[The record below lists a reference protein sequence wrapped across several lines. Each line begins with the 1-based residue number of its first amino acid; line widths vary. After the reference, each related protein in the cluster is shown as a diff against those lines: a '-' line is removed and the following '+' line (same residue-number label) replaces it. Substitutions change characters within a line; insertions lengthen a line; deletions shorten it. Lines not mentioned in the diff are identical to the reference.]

1 MALEREMDSNRRHLG
16 ICIGVPLPSL
26 TPRGFTDTLELAML
40 ADELGF
46 AEVATGEHLLISENL
61 DPEVGRYRW
70 PLDAPWPEPFLVMA
84 AVASRT
90 TRIRLVTDVVIDPL
104 RPAVVLAKLAAT
116 LDWLS
121 GGRLELGLG
130 AGWLRDE
137 YRQMGM
143 AFDPAGTRI
152 ARLEEA
158 VGVIAGLLAGQTVT
172 FRGAH
177 YAIDSATLPVA
188 AAQRPR
194 PPLMIG
200 GGGPKMLALAGRH
213 ADIAGILPA
222 PIRGDE
228 DSDDSDDRSPAALEA
243 KLAVLR
249 DAAGE
254 RFAELEISTFATFR
268 VTSQRRHDTE
278 DLIRQRGWQG
288 IDCEQVWAMPMV
300 FIGSAGQI
308 WHDLRDRRRRYGLSY
323 YVTSDR
329 DLEQLAQVIAH
340 AGAG

>member
-1 MALEREMDSNRRHLG
+1 MTATERRLRFGVVNEVIPGRDGWIDHVHQAEDS
-16 ICIGVPLPSL
+16 GV
-26 TPRGFTDTLELAML
+26 DTLLIRDHIAPGPFGPQLAPL
-40 ADELGF
+40 AT
-46 AEVATGEHLLISENL
+46 AS
-61 DPEVGRYRW
+61 
-70 PLDAPWPEPFLVMA
+70 
-84 AVASRT
+84 AVAAHS
-90 TRIRLVTDVVIDPL
+90 TRL
-104 RPAVVLAKLAAT
+104 RVGTMVLSNDYRNPVLLAHEAAT
-116 LDWLS
+116 IDWLS

-130 AGWLRDE
+130 AGWLRGE
-137 YRQMGM
+137 YQQMGM

-158 VGVIAGLLAGQTVT
+158 IGVITGLLAGQTVT

-177 YAIDSATLPVA
+177 YAIDSLALPVA

-228 DSDDSDDRSPAALEA
+228 DTDDPADRSPAALEA

-254 RFAELEISTFATFR
+254 RFVQLEISTFATFR
-268 VTSQRRHDTE
+268 VTSQRRRDTE

-288 IDCEQVWAMPMV
+288 IGCEQVWAMPMV

>member
-1 MALEREMDSNRRHLG
+1 MTATARRVRFGMVNEVIPGRDGWLDHVRRAEDS
-16 ICIGVPLPSL
+16 GV
-26 TPRGFTDTLELAML
+26 DTLLIRDHISPGPFGPQLAPL
-40 ADELGF
+40 AT
-46 AEVATGEHLLISENL
+46 AS
-61 DPEVGRYRW
+61 
-70 PLDAPWPEPFLVMA
+70 
-84 AVASRT
+84 AVAAHS
-90 TRIRLVTDVVIDPL
+90 TRL
-104 RPAVVLAKLAAT
+104 RVGTMVLSNDYRHPVLLAHEAAT
-116 LDWLS
+116 IDWLS

-130 AGWLRDE
+130 AGWLRGE
-137 YRQMGM
+137 YHQMGM

-158 VGVIAGLLAGQTVT
+158 VGVITGLLAGQTVT
-172 FRGAH
+172 FRGTH
-177 YAIDSATLPVA
+177 YAIDSLTLPVA

-228 DSDDSDDRSPAALEA
+228 DSDDPADRTPAALEA

-249 DAAGE
+249 EAAGE
-254 RFAELEISTFATFR
+254 RFAQLEISTFATFR
-268 VTSQRRHDTE
+268 VTSQRRRDTE

-288 IDCEQVWAMPMV
+288 IGCEQVWAMPTV
-300 FIGSAGQI
+300 FIGSAEQI
-308 WHDLRDRRRRYGLSY
+308 WQDLHDRRHRYGLSY

-329 DLEQLAQVIAH
+329 NLEQLAQVIAH

>member
-1 MALEREMDSNRRHLG
+1 MTATERRLRFGVVNEVIPGRDGWIDHVQQAEDS
-16 ICIGVPLPSL
+16 GV
-26 TPRGFTDTLELAML
+26 DTLLIRDHIAPGPFGPQLAPL
-40 ADELGF
+40 AT
-46 AEVATGEHLLISENL
+46 AS
-61 DPEVGRYRW
+61 
-70 PLDAPWPEPFLVMA
+70 
-84 AVASRT
+84 AVAAHS
-90 TRIRLVTDVVIDPL
+90 TRL
-104 RPAVVLAKLAAT
+104 RVGTMVLSNDYRNPVLLAHEAAT
-116 LDWLS
+116 IDWLS

-228 DSDDSDDRSPAALEA
+228 DTDDPADRSPAALEA

-254 RFAELEISTFATFR
+254 RFAQLEISTFATFR
-268 VTSQRRHDTE
+268 VTSQRRRDTE

-288 IDCEQVWAMPMV
+288 IGCEQVWAMPMV

>member
-1 MALEREMDSNRRHLG
+1 MTATARRVRFGMVNEVIPGRDGWLDHVRRAEDS
-16 ICIGVPLPSL
+16 GV
-26 TPRGFTDTLELAML
+26 DTLLIRDHIAPGPFGPQLAPL
-40 ADELGF
+40 AT
-46 AEVATGEHLLISENL
+46 AS
-61 DPEVGRYRW
+61 
-70 PLDAPWPEPFLVMA
+70 
-84 AVASRT
+84 AVAAHS
-90 TRIRLVTDVVIDPL
+90 TRL
-104 RPAVVLAKLAAT
+104 RVGTMVLSNDYRHPVLLAHEAAT
-116 LDWLS
+116 IDWLS

-130 AGWLRDE
+130 AGWLRGE
-137 YRQMGM
+137 YHQMGM

-158 VGVIAGLLAGQTVT
+158 VGVITGLLAGQTVT

-177 YAIDSATLPVA
+177 YAIDSVTLPVA

-228 DSDDSDDRSPAALEA
+228 DSDDPADRAPAALEA
-243 KLAVLR
+243 KLSVLR
-249 DAAGE
+249 EAAGE
-254 RFAELEISTFATFR
+254 RFARLEISTFATFR
-268 VTSQRRHDTE
+268 VTGQRRRDTE
-278 DLIRQRGWQG
+278 DLIRQRGWRG
-288 IDCEQVWAMPMV
+288 IGCEQVWAMPTV

-308 WHDLRDRRRRYGLSY
+308 WQDLHDRRGRHGLSY

-329 DLEQLAQVIAH
+329 NLEQLAQVIAH

>member
-1 MALEREMDSNRRHLG
+1 MTATERRLRFGMVNEVIPGRDGWIDHVHQAEDS
-16 ICIGVPLPSL
+16 GV
-26 TPRGFTDTLELAML
+26 DTLLIRDHIASGPFGPQLAPL
-40 ADELGF
+40 AT
-46 AEVATGEHLLISENL
+46 AS
-61 DPEVGRYRW
+61 
-70 PLDAPWPEPFLVMA
+70 
-84 AVASRT
+84 AVAAHS
-90 TRIRLVTDVVIDPL
+90 TRL
-104 RPAVVLAKLAAT
+104 RVGTMVLSNDYRNPVLLAHEAAT
-116 LDWLS
+116 IDWLS

-143 AFDPAGTRI
+143 AFDPPGTRI

-228 DSDDSDDRSPAALEA
+228 DGDDPADRSPAALEA

-254 RFAELEISTFATFR
+254 RFAQLEISTFATFR
-268 VTSQRRHDTE
+268 VTSQRRRDTE

-288 IDCEQVWAMPMV
+288 IGCEQVWAMPMV

-308 WHDLRDRRRRYGLSY
+308 WQDLHDRRRRYGLSY

-329 DLEQLAQVIAH
+329 NLEQLAQVIAH

>member
-1 MALEREMDSNRRHLG
+1 MATAERRVRFGVVNEVVAGRDGWLGHVRRVEDAG
-16 ICIGVPLPSL
+16 A
-26 TPRGFTDTLELAML
+26 DTLLIRDHIAPGPFGPQLA
-40 ADELGF
+40 
-46 AEVATGEHLLISENL
+46 
-61 DPEVGRYRW
+61 P
-70 PLDAPWPEPFLVMA
+70 
-84 AVASRT
+84 
-90 TRIRLVTDVVIDPL
+90 
-104 RPAVVLAKLAAT
+104 LAAT
-116 LDWLS
+116 AAMAACTSRLRVGTMVLSNDYRHPALVAHEAATIDRLS

-130 AGWLRDE
+130 AGWLRGE

-158 VGVIAGLLAGQTVT
+158 IGVITRLLAGETVT

-177 YAIDSATLPVA
+177 YVIDSLALPVA

-222 PIRGDE
+222 PIRADA
-228 DSDDSDDRSPAALEA
+228 DSDDPGDRGPAALGA

-254 RFAELEISTFATFR
+254 RFGDLELSTFATFL
-268 VTSQRRHDTE
+268 VTSRRRRDTE
-278 DLIRQRGWQG
+278 DLIVRRGWQG
-288 IDCEQVWAMPMV
+288 VDCAQVWAMPSV

-308 WHDLRDRRRRYGLSY
+308 WQDLAERRRRYGLSY
-323 YVTSDR
+323 YVTSDQA
-329 DLEQLAQVIAH
+329 LEQLAQVIGH
-340 AGAG
+340 AGAR

>member
-1 MALEREMDSNRRHLG
+1 MTATARRLRFGMVNEVIPGRDGWLDHVRRAEDS
-16 ICIGVPLPSL
+16 GV
-26 TPRGFTDTLELAML
+26 DTLLVRDHMSAGPFGPQLAPL
-40 ADELGF
+40 A
-46 AEVATGEHLLISENL
+46 AAS
-61 DPEVGRYRW
+61 
-70 PLDAPWPEPFLVMA
+70 
-84 AVASRT
+84 AVAAHS
-90 TRIRLVTDVVIDPL
+90 TRLRVGTMVLSNDYRHPALV
-104 RPAVVLAKLAAT
+104 AHQAAT
-116 LDWLS
+116 IDWLS

-130 AGWLRDE
+130 AGWLRGE
-137 YRQMGM
+137 YQQMGM

-158 VGVIAGLLAGQTVT
+158 IGVITGLLAGQTVT

-177 YAIDSATLPVA
+177 YAIDSLALPVA

-222 PIRGDE
+222 PIRADE
-228 DSDDSDDRSPAALEA
+228 DSDDPADRTPAALEA

-249 DAAGE
+249 DAAGQ
-254 RFAELEISTFATFR
+254 RLGQLEISTFATFR
-268 VTSQRRHDTE
+268 VTSQRRRDTE

-288 IDCEQVWAMPMV
+288 IGCEQVWAMPAV

-308 WHDLRDRRRRYGLSY
+308 WQDLHDRRSRYGLSY

-329 DLEQLAQVIAH
+329 DLGQLAQVIAH
-340 AGAG
+340 AGAR